1 MIYGD
6 ELGNLES
13 RSVRDRYSA
22 FTDFTRNIINV
33 AENEMEEVQLRP
45 RGLVLFVTL
54 AAFRRIRIWVIYDLV
69 IWSILVPRIKG

>member
-13 RSVRDRYSA
+13 RSVRARYSA

-54 AAFRRIRIWVIYDLV
+54 AAFRRIWVIYDLV
-69 IWSILVPRIKG
+69 ICSILVPRIKG